1 MRESYTLNVFLNF
14 VEIREEKLRLK
25 LRAEIL
31 VTESER
37 ALWNQNLGTQLPRLL
52 TMVASFGQLALDNF
66 NPAPKNSFIKSFSFK
81 KSGKIKQSDAVK
93 KASGNVKPNETA
105 NKTNTPQKYIE
116 PV

>member
-14 VEIREEKLRLK
+14 VEIHEEKLRLK

-31 VTESER
+31 GTESER
-37 ALWNQNLGTQLPRLL
+37 AVWNQNLGTQLPRLL
-52 TMVASFGQLALDNF
+52 TMIASFGQLALDNLK
-66 NPAPKNSFIKSFSFK
+66 PAPKNSFIKSFSFK
-81 KSGKIKQSDAVK
+81 KSGKIKQSDTVK